1 MRQKRWKP
9 DEKYQVKIEPDALVD
24 IQEISDWYNDQQTG
38 LGKRFQ
44 KTAIKSINS
53 LSANPQIYAFRYKE
67 IRCVI
72 IKKFPYMAH
81 FYINDENNTVEVLA
95 VISTGRNPK
104 SGKKKRLVLENDLV
118 LTTHKTSIMP
128 KSM

>member
-1 MRQKRWKP
+1 MK
-9 DEKYQVKIEPDALVD
+9 KYKVKIEPEALAD
-24 IQEISDWYNDQQTG
+24 IQEITDWYNEAQAG

-44 KTAIKSINS
+44 KTAIKHINS
-53 LSANPQIYAFRYKE
+53 LNKNPQIYAIHYKE

-95 VISTGRNPK
+95 LISTDRNPK
-104 SGKKKRLVLENDLV
+104 IWQE
-118 LTTHKTSIMP
+118 KTN
-128 KSM
+128 KH